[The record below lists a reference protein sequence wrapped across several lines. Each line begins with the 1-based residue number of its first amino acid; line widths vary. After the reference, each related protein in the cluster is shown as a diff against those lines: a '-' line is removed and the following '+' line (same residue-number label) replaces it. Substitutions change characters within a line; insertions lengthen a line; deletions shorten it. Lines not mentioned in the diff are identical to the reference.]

1 MDLSVLAFA
10 FPLLTSFR
18 VRKVLA
24 EQHNEGR
31 PQLVGSSEPIR
42 APLGGDVILPCV
54 VQPEINMED
63 LKVRWWRPDIPV
75 DPNRYVHLHREHQ
88 HHEAQTMPSYAGRT
102 EMFADG
108 LKLGNVS
115 LRIRNLQPS
124 DDGSYRCIIPHLGI
138 ATTITLELF
147 EPTTT
152 QFPGNLQTPD
162 PKNET
167 DVKVGQHHWSLWV
180 VVLSICILVGVAAGA
195 GGCFLRHKCQR
206 RHPPDCSVPETKP
219 SPSSPAPYVEI
230 RVGLRPAAR
239 LDTSGPTGEQHP
251 ETQSITERTCVD
263 FIFSPCSR

>member
-1 MDLSVLAFA
+1 MDLSVLAFV
-10 FPLLTSFR
+10 FPLLTYCR

-31 PQLVGSSEPIR
+31 PQLVGASEPIR
-42 APLGGDVILPCV
+42 APLDGDVILPCV

-88 HHEAQTMPSYAGRT
+88 HQEAQTMPSYAGRT

-138 ATTITLELF
+138 ATTVRLELF

-152 QFPGNLQTPD
+152 HFPGNLQTPD
-162 PKNET
+162 LKKET
-167 DVKVGQHHWSLWV
+167 DVKVGQHHWSSWV
-180 VVLSICILVGVAAGA
+180 AVLSLCIFVVVAAGVC
-195 GGCFLRHKCQR
+195 GCFLRHKYQR
-206 RHPPDCSVPETKP
+206 R
-219 SPSSPAPYVEI
+219 
-230 RVGLRPAAR
+230 R
-239 LDTSGPTGEQHP
+239 LNRLLL
-251 ETQSITERTCVD
+251 TERRGRGC
-263 FIFSPCSR
+263 